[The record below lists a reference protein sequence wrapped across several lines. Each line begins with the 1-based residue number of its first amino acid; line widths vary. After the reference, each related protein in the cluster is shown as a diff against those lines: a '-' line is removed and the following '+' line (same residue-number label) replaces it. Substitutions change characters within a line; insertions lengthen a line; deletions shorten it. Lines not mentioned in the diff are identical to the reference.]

1 MLFGGV
7 LQSTMFRI
15 NKQKNKR
22 GKPKRDEEY
31 PHFRRYK
38 VNNHPALIVQEH
50 SQEEYDYRKVM
61 HSDHDGKHLNEKV
74 EPNPN
79 PADPKPMYITKRI
92 RHDKKNRF
100 DKKLPWKYPKKSN
113 KKK

>member
-22 GKPKRDEEY
+22 SKSKKDEEY
-31 PHFRRYK
+31 PHFRKYK

-50 SQEEYDYRKVM
+50 SSEEYDFRKVT
-61 HSDHDGKHLNEKV
+61 HAERDGRHLNEKV
-74 EPNPN
+74 DPNPN
-79 PADPKPMYITKRI
+79 PADPKPMYIAKRI
-92 RHDKKNRF
+92 RHDKKANF
-100 DKKLPWKYPKKSN
+100 SKNKYPWKMPKK
-113 KKK
+113 KK